1 MKGIGSISMLHVI
14 FLTMTVIGLKNHV
27 TILPPLLKTVG
38 RDGWMSVILATII
51 ILPWLFLLVYIHKK
65 SNQEPI
71 ADWLKLKIGKIA
83 SSIILY
89 IVAIY
94 LIILAAFTMRET
106 LQWVTTTF
114 LPETPMVVLLIIYTL
129 LCILLATTNLQTIAI
144 VNVIVLA
151 GVVVLG
157 FFVAITNIQVKDH
170 ELLLPFFEHGFQ
182 PILKGIIYPASGF
195 VELLLVLFLQ
205 HQIKGRI
212 RWYHFAVMVFI
223 LMGLTIGPL
232 NGAVMEF
239 GPDEAAK
246 QRFPAY
252 EEWGLAAI
260 GRFVEHLDFLSI
272 YQWLTGAFI
281 RMGLILF
288 VVAEILKMTGNR
300 KRILKTLAPPFFLIN
315 FVLFLM
321 NDGLFLK
328 FKGDYLLSITFFF
341 FFFLSLILVIVA
353 FFSNKS
359 SKKVET

>member
-14 FLTMTVIGLKNHV
+14 FLSMTVIGLKNHV

-38 RDGWMSVILATII
+38 RDGWMSVVLATIA
-51 ILPWLFLLVYIHKK
+51 ILPWLFLLVYIHKQ

-71 ADWLKLKIGKIA
+71 ADWLKLKIGKVA

-114 LPETPMVVLLIIYTL
+114 LPETPMLVLLIIYTI
-129 LCILLATTNLQTIAI
+129 LCILLVTTNIQTIAI
-144 VNVIVLA
+144 VNVVVLA

-182 PILKGIIYPASGF
+182 PILKGIVYPASGF
-195 VELLLVLFLQ
+195 VELLLILFLQ
-205 HQIKGRI
+205 HHIKGRI

-239 GPDEAAK
+239 GPDEASK

-288 VVAEILKMTGNR
+288 VVADILKMTGNR
-300 KRILKTLAPPFFLIN
+300 KRIWKTLAPPFFFIN
-315 FVLFLM
+315 LVLFLM

-328 FKGDYLLSITFFF
+328 IKGEYLLSSTFSFFF
-341 FFFLSLILVIVA
+341 ILSLVFVIVA
-353 FFSNKS
+353 FLSSKA